1 MDIAN
6 KLAQSVQEFHAI
18 KIAATELMDIH
29 LTRCAIEGLE
39 IPFVDQT
46 FVRACFNLVTTGKET
61 VHASELL
68 VSTRNTYM
76 QFGDADK
83 FSRAGFDQLFNAS
96 AKELITGFN
105 NNLYMH
111 SHEHIWKTLKCLH
124 PPPSSSTK
132 KERKQHAIFLKRT
145 AMLLFKQDIPSD
157 ISDECKTLVLH
168 YKTRLG
174 LMNLPMN
181 IPFSPSCSGNQ
192 VNATQTLLFRAM
204 VKLNGIRES
213 YVPPEG
219 SYWMKPYATC
229 PVTTKL
235 VPQCVTLDHRAICDI
250 LDARHGISHSTS
262 DTKRLQ
268 TRIAALK
275 RSAKARSLKVKQ
287 CLEMKP
293 VDRTKPSHAVIAQ
306 YNPKKRK
313 HDDEE
318 TVARKE
324 LQAAAATKIKAM
336 WKGFLARKFYNTL
349 SPLHPALAVLMVRK
363 IEKFILAK
371 KKTHFKTAISKILAD
386 ERQDDLGDIFN
397 MHHFMKIGP
406 KNYDAIKSIRFDGFK
421 VVVMYHM
428 PKPKKAVNQAPTT
441 GKRKRKNDK
450 PLPTPGRLYCTTDI
464 VKNLQFEDYFQLV
477 GLDPGREEI
486 ARIVDPTHEVRTHH
500 PNTGK
505 RTSKKFNTVVY
516 RSRKRRAD
524 LNVAQ
529 HQKLMEAELTTE
541 IKEATSALSNFSRK
555 SSNMEIKLGYF
566 HTRRT
571 RLLPVALPHYGHIK
585 YRQRNFRKYG
595 WTQKSEANFIKQVK
609 KLAIGN
615 RKIAI
620 AWGMGSRGHAG
631 MPGCKGRPPCPGV
644 GLARKIAKHIV
655 VILTPEPYTS
665 KTCSV
670 CGSECS
676 SDACC
681 DKKYRQHLRKK
692 KGPRLHD
699 RAERRKVMRNI
710 NRRDNRS
717 IRRCNNENCRAH
729 LHRDYNAA
737 INIQRNCLRLLHN
750 QALEMDEED
759 REMADLVDECD

>member
-1 MDIAN
+1 MSDEDYDKVISRICGPKKSFINMDIAS
-6 KLAQSVQEFHAI
+6 KLAQSVQEFHEI

-61 VHASELL
+61 AKAPESL

-76 QFGDADK
+76 HFGDTDK
-83 FSRAGFDQLFNAS
+83 LSRAGFDQLFSAS
-96 AKELITGFN
+96 AIELVTGFN

-145 AMLLFKQDIPSD
+145 AMLLFKKDIPSD
-157 ISDECKTLVLH
+157 ISDECKTFVLQ
-168 YKTRLG
+168 YKTRFG

-192 VNATQTLLFRAM
+192 VKETQTLLFRAM

-219 SYWMKPYATC
+219 SYGMKPYATC

-235 VPQCVTLDHRAICDI
+235 VPQCVTLDHRAIFDI
-250 LDARHGISHSTS
+250 LRARHEISRVPS
-262 DTKRLQ
+262 DAERWRDK
-268 TRIAALK
+268 IAAIK
-275 RSAKARSLKVKQ
+275 KAARVRSMQVKQ
-287 CLEMKP
+287 RLGMKP
-293 VDRTKPSHAVIAQ
+293 VDRTKASYEVKAK

-313 HDDEE
+313 LDDAE
-318 TVARKE
+318 AIMAKE
-324 LQAAAATKIKAM
+324 LRKVQDDAVTKITKIC
-336 WKGFLARKFYNTL
+336 KGFLTRKFYETL
-349 SPLHPALAVLMVRK
+349 KPLHSALAILMVRK
-363 IEKFILAK
+363 IEKFVLVA
-371 KKTHFKTAISKILAD
+371 KKTHFKKAITAATAVQ
-386 ERQDDLGDIFN
+386 RQDDLGDIFN
-397 MHHFMKIGP
+397 MHHFKKIGP
-406 KNYDAIKSIRFDGFK
+406 KNYDTIKSIRFDGFK
-421 VVVMYHM
+421 VVVMYHI
-428 PKPKKAVNQAPTT
+428 PKPKKATQAPKP
-441 GKRKRKNDK
+441 GKRKRKNDA
-450 PLPTPGRLYCTTDI
+450 PLPSPGRLYCTTDI
-464 VKNLQFEDYFQLV
+464 VKNLQFEDYFQVV

-505 RTSKKFNTVVY
+505 RTSKKYNTVVY

-524 LNVAQ
+524 LNVVQ

-555 SSNMEIKLGYF
+555 SSNMETKLGYF
-566 HTRRT
+566 NTRRA

-585 YRQRNFRKYG
+585 YRQRNFRKFG

-609 KLAIGN
+609 KLATGD

-620 AWGMGSRGHAG
+620 AWGMGSKGHAG
-631 MPGCKGRPPCPGV
+631 MPGLKGRPPCPGV

-670 CGSECS
+670 C
-676 SDACC
+676 
-681 DKKYRQHLRKK
+681 
-692 KGPRLHD
+692 
-699 RAERRKVMRNI
+699 VW
-710 NRRDNRS
+710 
-717 IRRCNNENCRAH
+717 
-729 LHRDYNAA
+729 
-737 INIQRNCLRLLHN
+737 
-750 QALEMDEED
+750 
-759 REMADLVDECD
+759 V